1 MSKDADYGSQHRL
14 LHILAGFTAGQIALS
29 WLSNYWRDPTRYFR
43 FIFTGGCLPLFYLYS
58 NEQMNVIK
66 NRRDLIVGVY
76 WNQMQKTIPTS
87 NRADKLQ

>member
-29 WLSNYWRDPTRYFR
+29 WLITDGTQRG
-43 FIFTGGCLPLFYLYS
+43 FTGGCLPLFYLYS